1 VSCALSRVQQRVN
14 LEYKSIAWSLYIV
27 YQNLTICQSPI
38 KFARLARTIRRELPF
53 YLLLSL
59 VMGVLLFP
67 FYWGLITSFKFEVEI
82 YDLSGNFLVPKNPS
96 LDNYFA
102 LFQTPGY
109 FTWFRNTAL
118 VSAVTTVISVI
129 ISVMAGFAIA
139 RLRFKGAALA
149 GTLVF
154 IVYLAPKNFLFVPLA
169 QILKDWGL
177 LGGLPALM
185 ITYPTLL
192 IPFCTWLL
200 SGYFANLPHEPEECV
215 MVDGASRVGAIT
227 RITLPMAWLGIV
239 TAAIFSFTAAW
250 NELLYSIVFV
260 SGEQNKML
268 TNGVIGAFTG
278 GDWFY
283 WGPLMAAATVSS
295 LPVALL
301 YLLFTDGFVSGITA
315 GSTKG

>member
-1 VSCALSRVQQRVN
+1 MKLS
-14 LEYKSIAWSLYIV
+14 
-27 YQNLTICQSPI
+27 
-38 KFARLARTIRRELPF
+38 RLARTIRRSAPF
-53 YLLLSL
+53 YLLLGA
-59 VMGVLLFP
+59 VMGFLLFP
-67 FYWGLITSFKFEVEI
+67 FYWGLITSFKYEVEI
-82 YDLSGNFLVPKNPS
+82 YDFSGNFLVPKNPS
-96 LDNYFA
+96 LDNY
-102 LFQTPGY
+102 LSVFQTPYY
-109 FTWFRNTAL
+109 FVWFRNTVV
-118 VSAVTTVISVI
+118 VSAITTVISVI
-129 ISVMAGFAIA
+129 VSVMAGFAIA
-139 RLRFKGAALA
+139 RLRFAGAALA

-185 ITYPTLL
+185 LTYPTLL

-200 SGYFANLPHEPEECV
+200 SGYFANLPHEPEECA
-215 MVDGASRVGAIT
+215 MVDGASRIGAIV
-227 RITLPMAWLGIV
+227 RITLPMAWPGII
-239 TAAIFSFTAAW
+239 TAAIFSFTASW

-260 SGEQNKML
+260 SGEGNKML

-283 WGPLMAAATVSS
+283 WGPLMAAATLSS

-301 YLLFTDGFVSGITA
+301 YLFFTDRFVSGITA